1 MQFNAINGL
10 IATHVDE
17 FTVGV
22 MLGHNTFGTGEGGK
36 GRSILIDTTNSGGG
50 AVLFRLN
57 DRTGGPCAAHNVG
70 GLCVLVGAQ
79 IHGHRGK
86 LTMAAALSEED
97 FIFIRDFHDAS
108 GLGDGVAKDGAEF
121 W

>member
-1 MQFNAINGL
+1 MEFNAIDGL

-22 MLGHNTFGTGEGGK
+22 MLGQNPLGTGKGGK
-36 GRSILIDTTNSGGG
+36 GRSILIDTTDCGGG

-57 DRTGGPCAAHNVG
+57 DRTGGPSATNNVG
-70 GLCVLVGAQ
+70 SLGVFIGAQ

-86 LTMAAALSEED
+86 LTVAAALSVED
-97 FIFIRDFHDAS
+97 FIFGRDVHDAS
-108 GLGDGVAKDGAEF
+108 GKGDGVA
-121 W
+121 